1 MSYYEVL
8 NNTDTE
14 DMFSLFRYVNNV
26 ADGLF
31 FPLILLAIFAITLI
45 GSVLT
50 GKPAYRGFTYAS
62 FVCSILSIL
71 LVLMNF
77 LNKQYMYLSFFLVA
91 IGLLWIRLAEAP
103 S

>member
-14 DMFSLFRYVNNV
+14 DMFTIFRYVNNA

-31 FPLILLAIFAITLI
+31 FPLILLGIFAITLI

-62 FVCSILSIL
+62 FVCSI
-71 LVLMNF
+71 
-77 LNKQYMYLSFFLVA
+77 
-91 IGLLWIRLAEAP
+91 
-103 S
+103 